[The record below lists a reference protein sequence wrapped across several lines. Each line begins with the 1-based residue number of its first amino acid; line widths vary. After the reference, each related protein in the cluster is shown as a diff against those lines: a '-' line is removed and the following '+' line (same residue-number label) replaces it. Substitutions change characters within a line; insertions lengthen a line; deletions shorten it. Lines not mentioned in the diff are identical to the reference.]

1 MADELV
7 IGSALAGRPAI
18 AKASFDR
25 VRGSRHQFVPQ
36 PVPQDMP
43 VVGGW
48 ASAMIDRTWTVES
61 WTVETFIANSTS
73 QTLELAST
81 RELPIP
87 GH

>member
-1 MADELV
+1 
-7 IGSALAGRPAI
+7 
-18 AKASFDR
+18 
-25 VRGSRHQFVPQ
+25 
-36 PVPQDMP
+36 
-43 VVGGW
+43 
-48 ASAMIDRTWTVES
+48 MIDRTWTVES